1 MPPSFSS
8 FSQALDEVKNI
19 RVFAGIHF
27 GSACDDGQAT
37 GTGYSTMPC
46 SGPNEV
52 SHEARK
58 AYTISSILASLSGN
72 NFGGIKRLGLHLL
85 IILSSPARHG
95 RRGSNLRSKRGSRAN
110 ETKHDVGI

>member
-1 MPPSFSS
+1 MRFWHAPSFSS
-8 FSQALDEVKNI
+8 FSQALDEVKNA

-52 SHEARK
+52 LAR
-58 AYTISSILASLSGN
+58 SSE
-72 NFGGIKRLGLHLL
+72 GLHYFIYSALVVRL
-85 IILSSPARHG
+85 
-95 RRGSNLRSKRGSRAN
+95 
-110 ETKHDVGI
+110 